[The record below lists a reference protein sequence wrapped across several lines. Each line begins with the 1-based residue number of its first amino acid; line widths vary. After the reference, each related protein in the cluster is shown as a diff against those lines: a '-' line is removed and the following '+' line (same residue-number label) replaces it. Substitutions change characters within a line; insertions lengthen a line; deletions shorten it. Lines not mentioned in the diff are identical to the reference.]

1 MWFAIQSAIVATK
14 ALMDP
19 EDPTRE
25 EIKDLWQEAKA
36 ATREYFDEKEAE
48 EFARAKEIVA
58 DPVSAGAIELQQAR
72 QTIKQIEEK
81 RKQREKAAAEREAAK
96 VQRERE
102 KLEAKFAKDA
112 QAEARTLAEQ
122 RAKAEAERSATSSLI
137 EEAEAIL
144 ADPLASEDDL
154 QFARGVVARF
164 GSPSS

>member
-19 EDPTRE
+19 EDPARE

-48 EFARAKEIVA
+48 EYARAKEIVA

-72 QTIKQIEEK
+72 HTIKQIEEK
-81 RKQREKAAAEREAAK
+81 RQQRAKVAAEREAAK

-102 KLEAKFAKDA
+102 KLEAKFAQDA
-112 QAEARTLAEQ
+112 KAEARTIAEQ
-122 RAKAEAERSATSSLI
+122 RAKAEAERNAASSLI
-137 EEAEAIL
+137 QEAEAVL
-144 ADPLASEDDL
+144 GDPLASEDDL
-154 QFARGVVARF
+154 QFARGVMARF
-164 GSPSS
+164 GSHSS